1 MQSVTI
7 IVKTVI
13 GSGIIAMP
21 YTINKMGWVFGTI
34 LFVAAGMANQFTSV
48 LLIKA
53 KNLSGHSNYS
63 TIFYSIWQNK
73 LAKCIGYFV
82 VFPANIGVCK
92 INYN

>member
-1 MQSVTI
+1 MTI
-7 IVKTVI
+7 IIKTVI

-34 LFVAAGMANQFTSV
+34 LFAAAGMANQFTSV

-63 TIFYSIWQNK
+63 TIFYSIW
-73 LAKCIGYFV
+73 
-82 VFPANIGVCK
+82 
-92 INYN
+92 

>member
-1 MQSVTI
+1 MTI

-34 LFVAAGMANQFTSV
+34 LFVVAGIANQFTSV

-63 TIFYSIWQNK
+63 TIFYTIWKNK
-73 LAKCIGYFV
+73 LAKWVGYVV
-82 VFPANIGVCK
+82 VFPAGIGVCK
-92 INYN
+92 INSI